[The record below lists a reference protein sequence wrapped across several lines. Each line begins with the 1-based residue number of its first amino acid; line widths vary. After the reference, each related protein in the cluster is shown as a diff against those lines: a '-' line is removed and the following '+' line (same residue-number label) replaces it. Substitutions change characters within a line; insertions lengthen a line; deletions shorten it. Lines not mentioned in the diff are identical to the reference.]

1 MTAPRRILLEV
12 CVASAED
19 AAVAAAAGADRLEL
33 NAALALGGLTPS
45 LGSIVEARQATAL
58 PVIVMARPRP
68 GGFCYSVS
76 EYRVLRRDVD
86 AALGNGADGVA
97 FGVLTDS
104 GEIDTERVREV
115 VRQIGPRQAVFH
127 RAFDVTPEPF
137 A

>member
-19 AAVAAAAGADRLEL
+19 AAASEAGADRLEL

-45 LGSIVEARQATAL
+45 LGGIVETRQATPL

-86 AALGNGADGVA
+86 AALSNGADGVA

-104 GEIDTERVREV
+104 GEIDAERVREI
-115 VRQIGPRQAVFH
+115 VRQ
-127 RAFDVTPEPF
+127 
-137 A
+137 